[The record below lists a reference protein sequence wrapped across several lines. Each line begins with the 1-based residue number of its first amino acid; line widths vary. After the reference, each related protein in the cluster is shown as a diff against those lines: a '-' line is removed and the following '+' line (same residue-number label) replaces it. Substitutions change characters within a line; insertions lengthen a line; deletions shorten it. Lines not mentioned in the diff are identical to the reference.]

1 MTVLRPSVIS
11 PQSNPSSSNLVQSAL
26 QALSTAATVQPD
38 QKTRLIEE
46 RSVWEPTSWL
56 IQCCW
61 EALAKVGAGDEALSV
76 AKLATLRQPLASLQ
90 VLHQL
95 AQQAEQSPALTVL
108 VRTELA
114 ANKPH
119 LLDSALSPASRDIL
133 ADDTRQIEGLLLG
146 AASAALIKD
155 LALAVA
161 CLERLDQSMI
171 SWRRI
176 MEQTEWRALLAE
188 SVAYIGLQA
197 QTEHLI
203 SGAVRRFDDAGVQ
216 FLHQVATLLAKRAK
230 AQRGESTIS
239 LTTINLLAACVE
251 TLRDAALTNVQSRRL
266 AVTVLA
272 QAGLVDD
279 LLAQLTIIANLLA
292 AQRDSGIN
300 RQSEALLLRQVKRPK
315 AKPDLDFQVYTL
327 QEAVVVMPIQQ
338 ITREQRIGLA
348 KQLAWLGVR
357 SDGWTAAGAATS
369 LIQLGA
375 IEYAVNVVDRIAPND
390 PTRSEGTLALVRG
403 LLAAGEP
410 VLAATQVDKALAWAR
425 SLEGRNPERAVT
437 WGLAEIYL
445 KQGEPER
452 ALQLLNQWRS
462 TSTSLFQRL
471 RTLGNKKLDDD
482 ALRNQ
487 SLRLQ
492 ALLQLN
498 RANQEMQAIFTD
510 LATWA
515 PRLLDG
521 EALINFY
528 VQGLLQPL
536 LNAGKYKPAWELLP
550 QLHTA
555 LGKLNGHKHA
565 VRVAEVTT
573 LLTQPLAPFSPIAN
587 DPATRDLLTKFLVDL
602 WQASAQRGVWQI
614 VHSIEGSLPL
624 LLALEGPQ
632 AAVAIARAVA
642 DQNRA

>member
-1 MTVLRPSVIS
+1 MTVFRS
-11 PQSNPSSSNLVQSAL
+11 PGFTPTSTPRTTDLVQSAL
-26 QALSTAATVQPD
+26 QALATATTTPPSD
-38 QKTRLIEE
+38 EKILFIEE

-61 EALAKVGAGDEALSV
+61 AALAKAGAGDEALSV
-76 AKLATLRQPLASLQ
+76 ARLAALRQPLAALQ

-108 VRTELA
+108 VRNELA
-114 ANKPH
+114 AH
-119 LLDSALSPASRDIL
+119 QSRLLESALSPAGRDL
-133 ADDTRQIEGLLLG
+133 LTDDTNQIEGLLLG
-146 AASAALIKD
+146 AASAALIGD
-155 LALAVA
+155 LALAGA
-161 CLERLDQSMI
+161 CLDRLDQSMI

-176 MEQTEWRALLAE
+176 MDQPEWRALLAE

-203 SGAVRRFDDAGVQ
+203 QGAVRRFDDAGVQ
-216 FLHQVATLLAKRAK
+216 FLHQVASLLTRRAK
-230 AQRGESTIS
+230 EQLDEAAVAS
-239 LTTINLLAACVE
+239 TTINLLAACVE
-251 TLRDAALTNVQSRRL
+251 TLRDATLTNLQSRRL

-272 QAGLVDD
+272 QAGMVDD
-279 LLAQLTIIANLLA
+279 LLAQLTIIANLLT

-300 RQSEALLLRQVKRPK
+300 RQSEGLLLRQVKRPK
-315 AKPDLDFQVYTL
+315 AKPDIDFQVYTL
-327 QEAVVVMPIQQ
+327 QEAVAVMPIQQ
-338 ITREQRIGLA
+338 IAREQRIGLA
-348 KQLAWLGVR
+348 EQLAWLGTR
-357 SDGWTAAGAATS
+357 SDGWTAAGAAAS

-375 IEYAVNVVDRIAPND
+375 VEYAVNVVDKIAPND

-410 VLAATQVDKALAWAR
+410 VLAATQVNKALAWAR
-425 SLEGRNPERAVT
+425 TQAGRNPERAIT

-452 ALQLLNQWRS
+452 ALQLLNQWRT
-462 TSTSLFQRL
+462 TSTSLLQRL
-471 RTLGNKKLDDD
+471 RTMGSKRLDDD

-498 RANQEMQAIFTD
+498 QANKEIQTLFTD

-536 LNAGKYKPAWELLP
+536 LNASRYKPALGLLP
-550 QLHTA
+550 QLHA
-555 LGKLNGHKHA
+555 AMGKLNGHKHA

-573 LLTQPLAPFSPIAN
+573 LLAQPLAPTSPLYN
-587 DPATRDLLTKFLVDL
+587 DPATRDILTQFLVNL
-602 WQASAQRGVWQI
+602 WQASAQRGIWQV

-632 AAVAIARAVA
+632 AAVEIARSVA
-642 DQNRA
+642 DY